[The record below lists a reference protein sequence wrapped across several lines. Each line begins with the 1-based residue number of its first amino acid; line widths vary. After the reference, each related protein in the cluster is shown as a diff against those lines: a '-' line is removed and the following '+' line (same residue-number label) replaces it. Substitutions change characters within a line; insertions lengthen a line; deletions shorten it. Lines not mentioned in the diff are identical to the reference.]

1 VILAG
6 DIGGTNSRLALFAIE
21 ARRPC
26 LVTEQTYPSHTHP
39 SLYAILDLF
48 RADHR
53 ESVEQSCFGI
63 PGPIHAGKS
72 VATNLPWVVDS
83 HELARRLGIAEVS
96 LINDLEANAW
106 GVHDLGPGDFEVLQT
121 GAPDSVGNAAV
132 IAAGTGLGQ
141 AGLFWNGKTHLPFA
155 SEGGHASFSPADDL
169 QIDLLRHLLG
179 RFGEVSWERVLS
191 GPGLFNIYS
200 FLRDTGRGVEPEW
213 LRAAIAGNDP
223 PPIIYDAAVSHKSS
237 LCEMTLDLFCSLY
250 GSEAGNL
257 AVKMMAT
264 AGIYL
269 GGGIAPKILPLL
281 KQSAFVRSFLNKG
294 RVRPIL
300 EKIPVRVILN
310 DLTALIGAARHAG
323 FNAGLC

>member
-6 DIGGTNSRLALFAIE
+6 DIGGTNARLALFAIE
-21 ARRPC
+21 ARRPR
-26 LVTEQTYPSHTHP
+26 LVTEQTYPSRGHS
-39 SLYAILDLF
+39 SLYEIVDLF

-53 ESVEQSCFGI
+53 ESVDQSCFGI
-63 PGPIHAGKS
+63 PGPIHVGRS

-83 HELARRLGIAEVS
+83 RELARRLGIAEVG

-106 GVHDLGPGDFEVLQT
+106 GIHELGAGDFEVLQT
-121 GAPDSVGNAAV
+121 GAPDAVGNSAV

-141 AGLFWNGKTHLPFA
+141 AGLFWNGKAHLPFA

-169 QIDLLRHLLG
+169 QIELLRHLQSK
-179 RFGEVSWERVLS
+179 FGVVSWERVVS
-191 GPGLFNIYS
+191 GPGLVNIYT

-213 LRAAIAGNDP
+213 LRLAIAASDP
-223 PPIIYDAAVSHKSS
+223 PPIIYDAAIGHKSP
-237 LCEMTLDLFCSLY
+237 LCEMALDLFCSLY

-264 AGIYL
+264 GGIYL

-281 KQSAFVRSFLNKG
+281 RQSAFLKSFLNKG
-294 RVRPIL
+294 RVRPVL
-300 EKIPVRVILN
+300 EQMPVQVILN
-310 DLTALIGAARHAG
+310 RSTALIGAARRAG
-323 FNAGLC
+323 AGVGLC